1 MDLIHQWCKNDCRNS
16 EKSIKLFGALLHLYY
31 VAVLF
36 NLIFKISGFGLLG
49 TGLTIL
55 TLASDLIWP
64 CQLKL
69 KRRIKACQCLSPL
82 WGYKYPDFVLLDFR
96 FIKIFESFLLLK
108 RSAPLPVADWETQ
121 VDLGESFSS
130 KYFFHLLFHI
140 WRIFIK
146 IVLILILSR
155 PLFSVLLEFPTL
167 PGVYLQ
173 LYLYV
178 KI

>member
-1 MDLIHQWCKNDCRNS
+1 MLHYWTSCPSQESIFPFKHLNWNCSTVWTDRIDLT
-16 EKSIKLFGALLHLYY
+16 F
-31 VAVLF
+31 
-36 NLIFKISGFGLLG
+36 
-49 TGLTIL
+49 
-55 TLASDLIWP
+55 DLSWP

-69 KRRIKACQCLSPL
+69 KGEDKSLRLSPL
-82 WGYKYPDFVLLDFR
+82 WGYKYSDVVLLDFR

-146 IVLILILSR
+146 IVLILILSW
-155 PLFSVLLEFPTL
+155 PLFSVLLEFPSL